1 MGGGSSRPSLNLLS
15 SALSRKRIK
24 NSINQGATPC
34 KFDVKTAGTRRFK
47 YLGLADTCSRPTATL
62 NFSVPRISDRTHCT
76 LWKADRSPACRAV
89 MMALDAMNID
99 VREVDVNLDK
109 GEHRSAEIT
118 AMNPRQT
125 LPILKDKDLV
135 LCDSNA
141 IATYMAAR
149 YGSAAANML
158 LPADPAGRAL
168 VEQYMHFNSSVLYPQ
183 YKAASNPILYQNVR
197 VIAMPTFCE
206 IHCAYYDMENM
217 LKDRPWFNRGNWP
230 SMGDIMLA
238 ATASTLHIL
247 VPIQKKKYPKLASW
261 LFRMSER
268 NFYIT
273 ANKNGLAEFAKRI
286 NVIESHSILKET
298 TQTQEIYKAPTPEP
312 KQMKQQE
319 DQGDN
324 NDTVVVTEARKSVD
338 KPIKYK
344 GCTIKVKS
352 KIYQAG
358 PT

>member
-1 MGGGSSRPSLNLLS
+1 MGGGSSRP
-15 SALSRKRIK
+15 
-24 NSINQGATPC
+24 
-34 KFDVKTAGTRRFK
+34 
-47 YLGLADTCSRPTATL
+47 TL
-62 NFSVPRISDRTHCT
+62 KHCT

-135 LCDSNA
+135 LSDSNA
-141 IATYMAAR
+141 IATYMASR
-149 YGSAAANML
+149 YGSNAANML
-158 LPADPAGRAL
+158 LPADPGGRAL

-183 YKAASNPILYQNVR
+183 YKAASNPILYQNCR

-206 IHCAYYDMENM
+206 IHCAYYDMEHM
-217 LKDRPWFNRGNWP
+217 LADRPWFNRGNWP

-238 ATASTLHIL
+238 ATVSTLHIL

-286 NVIESHSILKET
+286 NIAESHSILKET
-298 TQTQEIYKAPTPEP
+298 QEIYKAPPP
-312 KQMKQQE
+312 KQKQMKQQE
-319 DQGDN
+319 DQGDS
-324 NDTVVVTEARKSVD
+324 NDTAVIMEPPRSAVD
-338 KPIKYK
+338 KPVKYK
-344 GCTIKVKS
+344 GERCCYLADLQDLRNPSPKS
-352 KIYQAG
+352 KPKID
-358 PT
+358 